1 MKKTLACAL
10 LSCSLIAPA
19 LSYAELPQELVTK
32 NSLAPMLKSVMPA
45 VVNISNLQDVDFSK
59 IKLPPG
65 VPKSKLPKEPIL
77 VPKSTGSGVI
87 INADKGYILTN
98 YHVIAE
104 AKKIRVTLKD
114 GRQLTAKVIGNDK
127 GTDIA
132 IIKISAKNLE
142 QIRLPKPNYIPDV
155 GDFVVAV
162 GSPYGLSQTVTS
174 GIISALDRNNLG
186 IEGFENFIQTDAP
199 INPGNSGGA
208 LVNLQGQL
216 VGINTAILSPD
227 PAATF
232 TGIGFAIPWPMAK
245 SVSEQIIKYGEVKRG
260 QLGVFAQNI
269 TPELSE
275 AMGLEKNEG
284 AIVTDVMQNSA
295 AAFAGIK
302 IGDIITQI
310 DQKDIHSAADLRNSI
325 GLIRVGDKTTIQV
338 VSAGR
343 KKTVTA
349 KLISPAARDKVIAE
363 SDPYLVGMT
372 LQQVENFS
380 PQRGL
385 IQGVKITEL
394 NTSSAAWN
402 SGLRQGDIIRDVNGR
417 AIKNLNQFINAMKKN
432 DKKAITLNIA
442 RGQGALYIV
451 LHA

>member
-10 LSCSLIAPA
+10 LSCSLVAPA

-32 NSLAPMLKSVMPA
+32 NSIAPMLKSVMPA
-45 VVNISNLQDVDFSK
+45 VVNISNLQHVDFSK

-65 VPKSKLPKEPIL
+65 VPKSKLPKNPIL

-87 INADKGYILTN
+87 IDAKKGYILTN
-98 YHVIAE
+98 YHVIAD

-114 GRQLTAKVIGNDK
+114 GRQLTAKVIGDDK

-132 IIKISAKNLE
+132 VIEIKAKDLE
-142 QIRLPKPNYIPDV
+142 QIKIPKKGYTPNV

-208 LVNLQGQL
+208 LVNLKGQL

-245 SVSEQIIKYGEVKRG
+245 SISQQIIKYGEVKRG
-260 QLGVFAQNI
+260 QLGVYAQNI

-275 AMGLEKNEG
+275 AMGLKDNEG
-284 AIVTDVMQNSA
+284 AIVTDVMPNSA
-295 AAFAGIK
+295 AAIAGIK
-302 IGDIITQI
+302 IGDIITEI
-310 DQKDIHSAADLRNSI
+310 DKKDIHSAADLRNSI
-325 GLIRVGDKTTIQV
+325 GLIRVGDKATIQLLKD
-338 VSAGR
+338 GKR
-343 KKTVTA
+343 KTVTA
-349 KLISPAARDKVIAE
+349 ELISPKAREKVIADN
-363 SDPYLVGMT
+363 DPYLVGMT

-380 PQRGL
+380 PKRGL
-385 IQGVKITEL
+385 IRGVKITEL

-402 SGLRQGDIIRDVNGR
+402 AGLRQGDIIRDVNGHEVN
-417 AIKNLNQFINAMKKN
+417 NLKQFINTIKKN
-432 DKKAITLNIA
+432 DKEAITLNVA
-442 RGQGALYIV
+442 RGQGALYVV
-451 LHA
+451 LHS